1 MKSLKYIIK
10 RIIIGTGIALAIMF
24 IKQNVYAYEWEAQG
38 DQQLD
43 FVTDNYPV
51 LSQYWIYTRSSSSPS
66 YPISFNSSFDRATG
80 PSLFGVYASD
90 ISLSR
95 LVGPSMVTAIT
106 MDFDNYVFQPDT
118 YYYVVIPYGYNSNN
132 FSSLSS
138 NFNGYDLTESSTYSI
153 NNGNISS
160 VVFSFGSDNDYEL
173 TNDYSYLMYFK
184 ILFTVSEQTS
194 DVIITIGDTS
204 SKTATFTAFN
214 TTTFKDY
221 IWKYNLTCNSY
232 TSSTC
237 SSKNSSTFTPL
248 LYTGTPGAPIID
260 GNDYI
265 SDSTTDIKTKIGEII
280 NGTFSEDLD
289 FPYLN
294 GGGRPFG
301 DNEYTLQD
309 LLIVPLNFAKSIAEN
324 YDTCVGVEIPVP
336 GFNTNFTLPCIST
349 FITGFAPGTFIT
361 MIKTIFGCVISFNLL
376 LGLYRDVQTALS
388 PKDAIYLDSFI

>member
-10 RIIIGTGIALAIMF
+10 RIIIGTGIALALMF

-43 FVTDNYPV
+43 FITDNYPV

-66 YPISFNSSFDRATG
+66 YPISFNSSFDKATA
-80 PSLFGVYASD
+80 PSLFGVYSSD

-106 MDFDNYVFQPDT
+106 MDFDTYVFQPDT
-118 YYYVVIPYGYNSNN
+118 YYYLVIPFGYNSNN

-138 NFNGYDLTESSTYSI
+138 NFNGYDLTLDSTYSI

-194 DVIITIGDTS
+194 NLVITIGDTS

-221 IWKYNLTCNSY
+221 IWKYNMTCASY

-237 SSKNSSTFTPL
+237 SYKNSSTFTPL
-248 LYTGTPGAPIID
+248 LYTGTPGSPILD
-260 GNDYI
+260 GNDLI
-265 SDSTTDIKTKIGEII
+265 SDSSSDIKTKIGEII
-280 NGTFSEDLD
+280 NGTFSENLD
-289 FPYLN
+289 FPYMN
-294 GGGRPFG
+294 GGGLSFG
-301 DNEYTLQD
+301 DNTYSFQD
-309 LLIVPLNFAKSIAEN
+309 LLVMPLQFFQNIVDSSVACSPLSLPFPGLSGTMVLECPTTFATA
-324 YDTCVGVEIPVP
+324 VLG
-336 GFNTNFTLPCIST
+336 ST
-349 FITGFAPGTFIT
+349 IVD
-361 MIKTIFGCVISFNLL
+361 MIKLILGVVIGFKIVQSLYKSVLNILDPTKMSQVQDIF
-376 LGLYRDVQTALS
+376 
-388 PKDAIYLDSFI
+388 